1 MSLIIYTLAAFVE
14 IAGCFSFWAWL
25 REGRSPFWL
34 FPGCASL
41 VAFAWLLTLI
51 NTNAAGRSY
60 AAYGGIYLAVA
71 LFWLWSV
78 EGVQPDRADYIGVAL
93 CLAGTAVILLS
104 PHNT

>member
-25 REGRSPFWL
+25 REGRSIFWL
-34 FPGCASL
+34 LPGCASL
-41 VAFAWLLTLI
+41 VAFAWMLTLI

-60 AAYGGIYLAVA
+60 AAYGGIYIAVA
-71 LFWLWSV
+71 LVWLWSV
-78 EGVQPDRADYIGVAL
+78 EGIRPDRADYIGVVL